1 TYPDAS
7 VVTYTHNRDNQILT
21 IRDRDGGITRNVYD
35 SYGRLDRQ
43 YLPNG
48 GHTEFSYNGL
58 NQITMQ
64 REIFNARIT
73 RQFTYAYDVTGL
85 LQHETIQFFG
95 VDNED
100 TSRMLRYDANG
111 RLYLTTDTLMGRVE
125 YDYDSMGNLIR
136 ENRAGVVTTFTYNAM
151 NQLVSRTA
159 PTGQYTYTY
168 DRRGNLI
175 SESRGGVPVRTF
187 EFDALGRMIRGTN
200 ELGETS
206 AYEYNALNL
215 RVANVQHLLPGHEG
229 GHGWDVNGYLT
240 DEPNSPGSRY
250 IDVNRQALA
259 GLPATA
265 WLDALDGYEWDVEVL
280 RDIETVR
287 NAEGGVPYSHQ
298 RIFKDNFGLNRNSG
312 VVRQEFVIDYVMGF
326 NQDLMVVEAGGWETV
341 FVYGSPLQRISQHTT
356 KVDDII
362 SGVPVVGGA
371 LDPHGNVAADI
382 AVMPTYQVLYY
393 RLDFRNSTSQM
404 QLPNG
409 QYIAWTGYD
418 EWGVVTSPDSHDM
431 NMAGVQDSI
440 RFTSYTKDRVLG
452 LYYAQNRWYDATT
465 RRFTAV
471 DPIKDGDNWYIYVGN
486 NPVNF
491 IDPDGLAWVNINGES
506 IWMPAVRPQDIVRLY
521 RTFDSQAHRVGLT
534 NQVQVYNY
542 RDRDVARVSFGNNTT
557 VAQILEGAGFVDITG
572 GSNANLG
579 AAFSRVECNYYA
591 WAQNKYSHHLGLTE
605 ADIER
610 MINNFTAHDLTIIQ
624 SFGDVGSHF
633 DAMFAVYIFNTFGSD
648 RGQAI
653 LEQLNWAP
661 GGGGELAHRL
671 AERGTALFVGDFTH
685 QQNVDAQRRQLFSAY
700 MTQNRRKQYARPGLG
715 VAPRRYLDEAL
726 RQQGLGHTPDNF
738 KHTWTAGGYRYTVR
752 IHPGDSRHT
761 AARSIYR
768 VSRQRIPTPGTQGTG
783 TSYLGTDG
791 NWHHSSTLNAVNRD
805 GTANARYNANAARI
819 THIPLP

>member
-1 TYPDAS
+1 
-7 VVTYTHNRDNQILT
+7 
-21 IRDRDGGITRNVYD
+21 
-35 SYGRLDRQ
+35 
-43 YLPNG
+43 
-48 GHTEFSYNGL
+48 
-58 NQITMQ
+58 
-64 REIFNARIT
+64 
-73 RQFTYAYDVTGL
+73 
-85 LQHETIQFFG
+85 
-95 VDNED
+95 
-100 TSRMLRYDANG
+100 
-111 RLYLTTDTLMGRVE
+111 MGRVE

-168 DRRGNLI
+168 DRRGNLLA
-175 SESRGGVPVRTF
+175 ESRGGVPVRTF

-229 GHGWDVNGYLT
+229 GHGWDVNGYLN

-259 GLPATA
+259 GLPAGV
-265 WLDALDGYEWDVEVL
+265 WLDALDGYEWDIEAL

-356 KVDDII
+356 KTDSII
-362 SGVPVVGGA
+362 SGVPMVGGA
-371 LDPHGNVAADI
+371 IDPHGNVAADI

-486 NPVNF
+486 NPVNW
-491 IDPDGLAWVNINGES
+491 IDPDGLQQATVWINGQE
-506 IWMPAVRPQDIVRLY
+506 INVNTRDGDTVLEMLH
-521 RTFDSQAHRVGLT
+521 TFDPHARRTST
-534 NQVQVYNY
+534 NRIQVYNY
-542 RDRDVARVSFGNNTT
+542 GTGRPRTIIYGPNVRVT
-557 VAQILEGAGFVDITG
+557 QILSDAGFVRVTSILHPENPPPAFFRTITCNMYG
-572 GSNANLG
+572 GSAINRHEHLLG
-579 AAFSRVECNYYA
+579 I
-591 WAQNKYSHHLGLTE
+591 TE
-605 ADIER
+605 ADILVSLLIR
-610 MINNFTAHDLTIIQ
+610 HML
-624 SFGDVGSHF
+624 
-633 DAMFAVYIFNTFGSD
+633 
-648 RGQAI
+648 
-653 LEQLNWAP
+653 
-661 GGGGELAHRL
+661 
-671 AERGTALFVGDFTH
+671 
-685 QQNVDAQRRQLFSAY
+685 
-700 MTQNRRKQYARPGLG
+700 
-715 VAPRRYLDEAL
+715 
-726 RQQGLGHTPDNF
+726 
-738 KHTWTAGGYRYTVR
+738 
-752 IHPGDSRHT
+752 IH
-761 AARSIYR
+761 
-768 VSRQRIPTPGTQGTG
+768 VCC
-783 TSYLGTDG
+783 
-791 NWHHSSTLNAVNRD
+791 
-805 GTANARYNANAARI
+805 
-819 THIPLP
+819 